1 MHDYET
7 PGIELSSTL
16 IYVLLIF
23 VSVVIAVMGSILLMR
38 FSTRR
43 KIDVKEE
50 VVYRRNV
57 GIALVL
63 GSYIWTLGRM
73 CLESVSPIMN
83 TWYIHYASG
92 FNLKS
97 AMAFTFGIVGALLN
111 ALFIGAITIFLALR
125 LLMFLTRD
133 IDEWEEIKRGNVAVA
148 VVISVTV
155 VVVGSFFESVI
166 SYIVTTI
173 FSIGTG
179 P

>member
-1 MHDYET
+1 MQDFET

-16 IYVLLIF
+16 IYVFLIF
-23 VSVVIAVMGSILLMR
+23 ISVVIAVMGSILLMR

-43 KIDVKEE
+43 TIDVKEE

-57 GIALVL
+57 GIALIL

-83 TWYIHYASG
+83 TWYMNYASG
-92 FNLKS
+92 FTFKS
-97 AMAFTFGIVGALLN
+97 ALTFGFGIVGALLN
-111 ALFIGAITIFLALR
+111 ALFFGAITIFLALK

-148 VVISVTV
+148 IVFSITV
-155 VVVGSFFESVI
+155 VVVGLFFESVI

-173 FSIGTG
+173 FSIGA
-179 P
+179 